1 MAELAIHGATP
12 VRRAPF
18 PDYPVL
24 GDAEVEAVAAAVRT
38 NNLSAQMG
46 EVATAFESEFAAYCG
61 AQHAVA
67 TSSGTTALHAALIA
81 AGIGVGDEVIVPP
94 YAFLSTATS
103 VLMQC
108 ALPVFADIERQTLGL
123 DPEAVETKINR
134 RTRALIIVHMN
145 GYPADM
151 DGLMAVA
158 EKHGLVVIEDC
169 AHAHGAMYGDKSVGT
184 IGHMGAFSF
193 QQKKNLS
200 LGEGGMVI
208 TDDAELETRL
218 RALYCFGPGVP
229 LSYNY
234 RMPELQA
241 AIGRARLPRLDADND
256 VRGRH
261 GRYLDAALEGLACL
275 RPQRGRV
282 DTRVV
287 YYNYVLH
294 YTDGGNGV
302 HMQRFVEAVRAEGIA
317 LPQIYVPIY
326 RHETFKTADVYGRGF
341 PFVSPFY
348 EAGEEVPSYEDG
360 LCPVAEE
367 FCDRRNIEVKIHPTY
382 SEEDVADIAAAF
394 VKVAEHIG
402 DLET

>member
-1 MAELAIHGATP
+1 MSDLAIRGGTP
-12 VRRAPF
+12 VRRTPF
-18 PDYPVL
+18 PPYPIL
-24 GDAEVEAVAAAVRT
+24 GDAEIEAVTAAVRT
-38 NNLSAQMG
+38 QNLCAQMG
-46 EVATAFESEFAAYCG
+46 ETAAAFEQEFAAYCG
-61 AQHAVA
+61 ARYAVA
-67 TSSGTTALHAALIA
+67 TSSGTTALHAALA
-81 AGIGVGDEVIVPP
+81 VAGIGVGDEVIVPP

-123 DPEAVETKINR
+123 DPEAVEAKINR
-134 RTRALIIVHMN
+134 RTRALIVVHMN

-151 DGLMAVA
+151 EVLMAVA

-169 AHAHGAMYGDKSVGT
+169 AHAHGARWGDKRVGT

-200 LGEGGMVI
+200 LGEGGMVT
-208 TDDAELETRL
+208 TDDAELDARL
-218 RALYCFGPGVP
+218 RDFYSFGSGVP
-229 LSYNY
+229 LGYNY

-241 AIGRARLPRLDADND
+241 AIGRARLPQLDADND
-256 VRGRH
+256 VRDRH
-261 GRYLDAALEGLACL
+261 ARYLDGELAELACL
-275 RPQRGRV
+275 RPQRGRP

-294 YTDGGNGV
+294 YAEEEAGIDL
-302 HMQRFVEAVRAEGIA
+302 QRFVEAVRAEGIE
-317 LPQIYVPIY
+317 LPQIYVPVY
-326 RHETFKTADVYGRGF
+326 RHNTFQGGDVYGRGF

-348 EAGEEVPSYEDG
+348 EAGEEVPRYEEG
-360 LCPVAEE
+360 ICPVAEE

-382 SEEDVADIAAAF
+382 SEEDVADVAAAF
-394 VKVAEHIG
+394 LKVAERIG